1 MPDACAEDAC
11 VEKAAVE
18 HEALRRDVYW
28 IRLSDG
34 QVYIGDV
41 RGGLVIENPEVAY
54 EVARR
59 LDENGST
66 LDGRANREADA
77 VMERLR
83 ERNFIR
89 SVKSRGSRLITK
101 VSDDDLLRRA
111 APEIEITSLRRNFR
125 GLVAAVDAG
134 LDDGRDDGR
143 DATPLAEIKSRT
155 KLSITIFGS
164 NRLAYSLLA
173 LLQASGFSQ
182 TAMVNRQ
189 RALRGGKSRHPSN
202 SRISPLL
209 ATGAPIRKADVGRLH
224 SEVAD
229 EVSAAASLNQINGF
243 LSKSSQLIVATQ
255 YVPPEI
261 SQEWMSEGLAHLSI
275 SDLESGSLTVG
286 PWVQPG
292 QTPCSQCIDLHRS
305 IYIPHI
311 ARVRMMQSVSEPTES
326 PASLVAMVTGAVALG
341 ILQFHE
347 TGSTPWFG
355 GTTEFDALNPCNPRH
370 MMWQFNSAC
379 GCLEVI

>member
-1 MPDACAEDAC
+1 

-34 QVYIGDV
+34 QVFIGDV

-59 LDENGST
+59 LDENGSA
-66 LDGRANREADA
+66 LNGSALGGRANGEADA

-89 SVKSRGSRLITK
+89 SVKPRGSRLITK

-134 LDDGRDDGR
+134 LDAGL
-143 DATPLAEIKSRT
+143 DATPLAAIKSRT

-224 SEVAD
+224 SEVGD

-243 LSKSSQLIVATQ
+243 LSKSFQLIIATQ

-305 IYIPHI
+305 IYNPHI

-326 PASLVAMVTGAVALG
+326 PASLVALVTGAVVLG
-341 ILQFHE
+341 VLEFHE
-347 TGSTPWFG
+347 TGAAPWFG

>member
-1 MPDACAEDAC
+1 M
-11 VEKAAVE
+11 EKAEVE

-111 APEIEITSLRRNFR
+111 APEIEIASLHRSFR
-125 GLVAAVDAG
+125 GLAAAVDAG
-134 LDDGRDDGR
+134 LDDGRN
-143 DATPLAEIKSRT
+143 ANPLAAIKSRT

-355 GTTEFDALNPCNPRH
+355 GTTEFDGLNPCNPRH